1 MNRIFLVLCACFFY
15 MASMAQRSLTF
26 SAGALG
32 VHGRSSNPELFEEDY
47 HKYGYGSTYGI
58 DLAFPLSK
66 RISILGGIGQDFVNF
81 PKFVDVD
88 SIEFIPGH
96 KVDREMLINFFDVNL
111 LSRYALGRWSL
122 DLGYG
127 GKYIITRAGSTF
139 DDGEIGVS
147 YGYEWFIFHAT
158 KKAVVPNW
166 QHSLVTGANYD
177 IGKVRLGLHYTKFI
191 PNYFET
197 RGKSNYPRKYF
208 TLEYVSLSIGYTLT
222 DD

>member
-15 MASMAQRSLTF
+15 MACTAQRSLTF

-32 VHGRSSNPELFEEDY
+32 VHGRLSEPDFDGEP

-66 RISILGGIGQDFVNF
+66 KINILGGIGLDFVNF
-81 PKFVDVD
+81 PKYITVD
-88 SIEFIPGH
+88 SIKYIPGH
-96 KVDREMLINFFDVNL
+96 KVDKDVLINFFDINL
-111 LSRYALGRWSL
+111 LGRYAIGRWSL

-127 GKYIITRAGSTF
+127 GKYIITKAGAHFLSGGYVTF
-139 DDGEIGVS
+139 DGE
-147 YGYEWFIFHAT
+147 EWAVFDLT

-197 RGKSNYPRKYF
+197 RGRSDYPRQYF
-208 TLEYVSLSIGYTLT
+208 TLEYISLSIGYTLT
-222 DD
+222 EI